1 VAGRAAAGVG
11 VLFTREFSAAGDK
24 LSRQLGATVARLIGG
39 MHAGGRARLVSRLAV
54 IWGVIVRRRRRDE
67 SARRTELW
75 SVSQSVSPAA
85 MSSRVAV
92 TSRRPVL
99 AIRRPPTIT
108 LLVAERRAADSD
120 AQSRG

>member
-1 VAGRAAAGVG
+1 MAGRAAAGVG

-54 IWGVIVRRRRRDE
+54 IWGVIVRRRCRDE
-67 SARRTELW
+67 SARRT
-75 SVSQSVSPAA
+75 AA